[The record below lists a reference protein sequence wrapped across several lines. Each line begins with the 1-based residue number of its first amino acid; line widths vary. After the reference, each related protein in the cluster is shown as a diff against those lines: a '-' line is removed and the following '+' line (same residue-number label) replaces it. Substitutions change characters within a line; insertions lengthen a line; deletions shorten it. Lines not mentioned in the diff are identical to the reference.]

1 MSLLKQTVIVGFKG
15 DEFRCSILHGHW
27 KDESL
32 RRFAERCKI
41 DLRTVIFHRDVTNT
55 SVLGSGEI
63 GTSFEFDENQQAV
76 KLEEETEKCF

>member
-63 GTSFEFDENQQAV
+63 GTRFEFYENQQAV

>member
-27 KDESL
+27 KDETL

-55 SVLGSGEI
+55 SLLGSGEI
-63 GTSFEFDENQQAV
+63 GPRFEFDENQQAV